1 VAGLARR
8 HHEVVEHD
16 GDAVG
21 PLATQRRRDPLV
33 AVHTGHVTLAAVQL
47 PRGRPHLPNV
57 LLVLL
62 LLVAATLAAWRLQ
75 AWRDREE
82 EARLR
87 EVHTLAGTVE
97 QHPEFRSALL
107 GQARRVWVYLPP
119 QHARE
124 PERRFPVLY
133 MQDGQNVFD
142 GATAFLAGKEW
153 EVDETAERLIAEG
166 KIEPL
171 VVVAVDNGGERRAFE
186 YLPTRDARTG
196 DGGGADLYGRML
208 VEELKPWVDARY
220 RTKAGREDTGVAGSS
235 FGAVVSLYVGLRHPD
250 VFGKIAALSI
260 SVWVDDRFVVS
271 FVDALPTRPDTRIWM
286 DIGTRE
292 SRRAVPD
299 ARALRDTL
307 VRKGWREGAS
317 LRYVEAEGAVHN
329 ETAWAKRVPAVLE
342 FLFPPGT

>member
-1 VAGLARR
+1 VQIPPGRSR
-8 HHEVVEHD
+8 
-16 GDAVG
+16 
-21 PLATQRRRDPLV
+21 LATF
-33 AVHTGHVTLAAVQL
+33 
-47 PRGRPHLPNV
+47 

-62 LLVAATLAAWRLQ
+62 LLAAATLAAWRLQ

-82 EARLR
+82 ETRLR

-97 QHPEFRSALL
+97 LHPEFHSALL

-119 QHARE
+119 QHPAE

-133 MQDGQNVFD
+133 IQDGQNVFD

-153 EVDETAERLIAEG
+153 EVDETAERLIGEG

-186 YLPTRDARTG
+186 YLPTRDARAG
-196 DGGGADLYGRML
+196 GGGGANLYGRML

-220 RTKAGREDTGVAGSS
+220 RTRAGREDTGIAGSS
-235 FGAVVSLYVGLRHPD
+235 FGGIVSLYVGLRYPE
-250 VFGKIAALSI
+250 VFGKIAALST
-260 SVWVDDRFVVS
+260 SVWVDDRFIVR
-271 FVDALPTRPDTRIWM
+271 FVDALPAKPDTRVWV

-292 SRRAVPD
+292 GPSSVPD
-299 ARALRDTL
+299 ARALHDAL
-307 VRKGWREGAS
+307 LRKGWREGAD
-317 LRYVEAEGAVHN
+317 LRYVEADGAVHN
-329 ETAWAKRVPAVLE
+329 EVAWAKRMPAVLE